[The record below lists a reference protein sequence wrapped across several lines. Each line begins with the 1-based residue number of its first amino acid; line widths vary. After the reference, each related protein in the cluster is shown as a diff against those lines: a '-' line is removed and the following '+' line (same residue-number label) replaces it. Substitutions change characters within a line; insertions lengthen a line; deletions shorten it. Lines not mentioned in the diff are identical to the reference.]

1 MVEEHAVVVAAAAE
15 SFVVVAS
22 VRHCYYDDCY
32 YSNTA
37 ERYRR
42 DGCRVGKAA
51 GIKFDDTGSV
61 VDFVDVACFAEDHHV
76 VFFAVVPSP
85 PKLLFRP
92 DSFDALCHFS
102 VPSLF
107 RMN

>member
-32 YSNTA
+32 YSNIA

-42 DGCRVGKAA
+42 DGYRVGKAA

-61 VDFVDVACFAEDHHV
+61 VDFVDIACFAEDSLVSLKISLHV
-76 VFFAVVPSP
+76 PTKFAMFSRYVSRVQYAC
-85 PKLLFRP
+85 PKLP
-92 DSFDALCHFS
+92 I
-102 VPSLF
+102 
-107 RMN
+107 